1 MNLVTI
7 NKTTFFFLLGIF
19 LSVGVAG
26 ITLLFYL
33 TPLKYVNLIEP
44 TIKDISPSS
53 FYEKYQ
59 KNPENYIFID
69 VRPTEVYRKSHA
81 EGSINIPLHT
91 FYTERK
97 YLPKRGQTIV
107 LICSGGSAS
116 GVAYGYLE
124 HYGFLNLRRIEGGI
138 EGWEKSGLPVV
149 VNLPD
154 K

>member
-1 MNLVTI
+1 M
-7 NKTTFFFLLGIF
+7 FLLGAIIAA
-19 LSVGVAG
+19 L
-26 ITLLFYL
+26 IFYL
-33 TPLKYVNLIEP
+33 TPLKNLNLIEP
-44 TIKDISPSS
+44 KIKDIAPSS
-53 FYEKYQ
+53 FYEKYK
-59 KNPENYIFID
+59 KNPNDYIFID
-69 VRPTEVYRKSHA
+69 VRPAEVYRKSHA

-138 EGWEKSGLPVV
+138 ENWEKSGLPVV
-149 VNLPD
+149 
-154 K
+154 KGE